1 MSGAYMKSSV
11 ENLSSL
17 QRRLS
22 IEIPAAVVQ
31 SAFQKYFTDIQRNVQ
46 LKGFR
51 KGKAPLATVKS
62 LYSDRVRMDVV
73 QDLIQK
79 HYVEALSAHKLD
91 PIGNPEFEFQDPTE
105 GADFKFSAQFDVRPE
120 VKLKKYEGLEVEK
133 EKYSF
138 DSKRVDEVLNN
149 LRSSKAKT
157 VDVLEDR
164 PAQMGD
170 IAIIDFDG
178 SVNGKKLD
186 GGQGTDHNLELG
198 SNQFI
203 EGFEAG
209 IVGMK
214 IGAETTLKLKFPK
227 PYHAAEL
234 EDQPV
239 EFIVKLKA
247 LKKKDLPELN
257 DEFIKSIGGDQ
268 DLQSLR
274 KTIEK
279 DLSDSDLKK
288 IEDDFK
294 NRLIKKLVKE
304 NPIEVPPKLMEEQKK
319 ALIEDFQNRMKNQ
332 GMSDADYA
340 EYVVKWDA
348 DFATSATEMIQ
359 SSFLIDAI
367 ARDHNLVCT
376 QADVDKK
383 LSEYATQTG
392 IEIQKI
398 KDFYGKPEQ
407 MSRLTYSITEEKVIA
422 HLMSTVK
429 IKEVDAASLKDKQ

>member
-1 MSGAYMKSSV
+1 MKSSV

-17 QRRLS
+17 QRRLN

-31 SAFQKYFTDIQRNVQ
+31 TTFQKYFNDIQKNVQ

-51 KGKAPLATVKS
+51 KGKVPLATVKS
-62 LYSDRVRMDVV
+62 LYTERVRMDVV
-73 QDLIQK
+73 QDLIQT
-79 HYVEALSAHKLD
+79 HYAQALGAHKLD
-91 PIGNPEFEFQDPTE
+91 PIGNPEFEFQDPID

-120 VKLKKYEGLEVEK
+120 ITLKNYEGLTVEK

-138 DSKRVDEVLNN
+138 DPKRVDEVLNN
-149 LRSSKAKT
+149 LRSSKSST
-157 VDVLEDR
+157 VPVLEDR

-170 IAIIDFDG
+170 VAVIDFDG

-198 SNQFI
+198 SKQFI
-203 EGFEAG
+203 DGFEDG

-214 IGAETTLKLKFPK
+214 VGAQKTIKLQFPT

-234 EDQPV
+234 EGQPV
-239 EFIVKLKA
+239 EFLVTLKS
-247 LKKKDLPELN
+247 LKKKELPELT

-268 DLQSLR
+268 DLASLK

-279 DLSDSDLKK
+279 DLSESDLKK

-294 NRLIKKLVKE
+294 NRLIKNLVKE
-304 NPIEVPPKLMEEQKK
+304 NPIEVPPRLMEEQKK
-319 ALIEDFQNRMKNQ
+319 ALIEDFKTRMKNQ

-340 EYVVKWDA
+340 EYVVKWDS
-348 DFATSATEMIQ
+348 DFANSATEMIQ

-367 ARDHNLVCT
+367 ARKHELVCT
-376 QADVDKK
+376 QEDVDQKFN
-383 LSEYATQTG
+383 EYAAQTG
-392 IEIQKI
+392 IELQKI
-398 KDFYGKPEQ
+398 QDFYNKPEQ
-407 MSRLTYSITEEKVIA
+407 MSRLTYSLTEEKVIT
-422 HLMSTVK
+422 HLMKTVK
-429 IKEVDAASLKDKQ
+429 VVEVESAKLKKES